1 MVYNASKLIQEAFED
16 NKIKCRINETK
27 STSAVEAGYSGS
39 NVSGITMRFISTDDD
54 NDVACRI
61 FSFLKVPE
69 SKRGAVLE
77 AMNTLQRKYRYV
89 TFTLDDDNEIHIG
102 HDLPVRTVNVGDV
115 CVEMFIR
122 MAKIADDAYPIFMKA
137 IWS

>member
-1 MVYNASKLIQEAFED
+1 M
-16 NKIKCRINETK
+16 
-27 STSAVEAGYSGS
+27 
-39 NVSGITMRFISTDDD
+39 
-54 NDVACRI
+54 ACRI

-69 SKRGAVLE
+69 AKRGAVLE
-77 AMNTLQRKYRYV
+77 AVNTLQRKYRYV

-122 MAKIADDAYPIFMKA
+122 MAKIADEAYPIFMKA